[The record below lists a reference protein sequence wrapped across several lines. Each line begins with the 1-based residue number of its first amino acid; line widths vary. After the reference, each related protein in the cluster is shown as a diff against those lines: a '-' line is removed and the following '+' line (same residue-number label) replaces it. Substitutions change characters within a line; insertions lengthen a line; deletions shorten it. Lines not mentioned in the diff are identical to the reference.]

1 MNFISPESDL
11 EIGPNAGNRT
21 NPVPELER
29 GTTIFKNVS
38 IVQGLRESQRSAHS
52 LSFGAERWDSHKP
65 SNFEIMWLRYFFVLL
80 RETIF
85 QFFNFSYFASFSRQK
100 LEFSKF
106 SFQIGIMKWKLCF

>member
-65 SNFEIMWLRYFFVLL
+65 SNFEIMWLRDFLRFVARNNFSTFSILLHFFVKI
-80 RETIF
+80 RIF
-85 QFFNFSYFASFSRQK
+85 
-100 LEFSKF
+100 
-106 SFQIGIMKWKLCF
+106 

>member
-65 SNFEIMWLRYFFVLL
+65 SNFEIIRLRDFFVLL
-80 RETIF
+80 REIVFQLFLFCFIF
-85 QFFNFSYFASFSRQK
+85 S
-100 LEFSKF
+100 
-106 SFQIGIMKWKLCF
+106 